1 MFWGCF
7 NGDTRRTGLIPMH
20 GDPDSPRGGVNSVVI
35 RSTYS
40 TYLPTIISNRSDAI
54 FMHDNASTHTAYIV
68 RNLLRDIGVEVMQWP
83 PHSPDLNP
91 IENLWGIL
99 KRKLLELFPEL
110 YTMPNNEE
118 TRVYLIGAAQYTW
131 TQIDPEI
138 LRNLSVSMCNRVKAI
153 IESQGWYT
161 TY

>member
-1 MFWGCF
+1 
-7 NGDTRRTGLIPMH
+7 MH
-20 GDPDSPRGGVNSVVI
+20 RDPDSPRGGVNSVVI

-40 TYLPTIISNRSDAI
+40 TYLLTIISNRSDAI

-118 TRVYLIGAAQYTW
+118 TRVYPIGAAQYTW
-131 TQIDPEI
+131 T
-138 LRNLSVSMCNRVKAI
+138 
-153 IESQGWYT
+153 
-161 TY
+161 